1 LSGSQVKNKAIKEI
15 CGAGSEQMKNKI
27 DWLGTSNPFIPRVLN
42 TVFKITPSGA
52 REQFLGTFG
61 SFKTLRTLLSTF
73 ILSTYRKVSFTEGNI
88 SSTLCN

>member
-27 DWLGTSNPFIPRVLN
+27 EWLGTSNPFIPRVLN

-52 REQFLGTFG
+52 REQFLGTFV
-61 SFKTLRTLLSTF
+61 
-73 ILSTYRKVSFTEGNI
+73 VSKPSEHYWGA
-88 SSTLCN
+88 SH